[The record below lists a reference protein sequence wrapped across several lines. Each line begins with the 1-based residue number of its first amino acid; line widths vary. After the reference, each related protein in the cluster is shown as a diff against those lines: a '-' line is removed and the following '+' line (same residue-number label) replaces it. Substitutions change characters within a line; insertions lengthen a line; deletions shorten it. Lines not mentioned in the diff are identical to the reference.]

1 MNALLR
7 ITTAPYM
14 LYALTWKDHLN
25 VNANQDLQEMEKHVM
40 VGYGGWS
47 LTHLEH
53 EHGLTNGQVFI

>member
-14 LYALTWKDHLN
+14 LYALTWKDHFN

-40 VGYGGWS
+40 VCYGG
-47 LTHLEH
+47 
-53 EHGLTNGQVFI
+53 